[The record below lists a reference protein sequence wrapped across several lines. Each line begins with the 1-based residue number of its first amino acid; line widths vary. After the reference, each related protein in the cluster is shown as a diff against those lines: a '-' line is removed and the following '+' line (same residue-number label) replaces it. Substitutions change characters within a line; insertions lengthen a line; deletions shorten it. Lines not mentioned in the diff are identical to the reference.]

1 MRFSGK
7 IIQGKRNAGKLGQ
20 LRSECVQIKCWLED
34 LLAKG
39 KIDEYT
45 KCTIIDMSNR
55 VLDSIAQK
63 CEPVREGVRSVLG
76 GKILE
81 YEAKPI
87 RNEGLREGRDE
98 GLREGMRMLVDSLR
112 SLSIEDEAILSQLIQ
127 RYQLT
132 REEAD
137 ALLK

>member
-1 MRFSGK
+1 
-7 IIQGKRNAGKLGQ
+7 
-20 LRSECVQIKCWLED
+20 
-34 LLAKG
+34 
-39 KIDEYT
+39 
-45 KCTIIDMSNR
+45 MSNR

-76 GKILE
+76 GKIFE
-81 YEAKPI
+81 YEAKTI

>member
-1 MRFSGK
+1 M
-7 IIQGKRNAGKLGQ
+7 
-20 LRSECVQIKCWLED
+20 
-34 LLAKG
+34 
-39 KIDEYT
+39 
-45 KCTIIDMSNR
+45 
-55 VLDSIAQK
+55 
-63 CEPVREGVRSVLG
+63 G

-81 YEAKPI
+81 YEAKTI